1 MAEMNVEPMS
11 IYTSRLLLFRSWH
24 DQRTHSHCGQN
35 EKHRKPFRTAQQSLK
50 KKKKVTLLAH
60 EPHACPHLADMMALD
75 SEDQQ
80 FKASGKLLGQDEV
93 TENLSC

>member
-1 MAEMNVEPMS
+1 MTKELTATVG
-11 IYTSRLLLFRSWH
+11 
-24 DQRTHSHCGQN
+24 RTRNTENHSEQHN
-35 EKHRKPFRTAQQSLK
+35 HPLK

-75 SEDQQ
+75 SEEQQ
-80 FKASGKLLGQDEV
+80 FKASGKLLGHDEV